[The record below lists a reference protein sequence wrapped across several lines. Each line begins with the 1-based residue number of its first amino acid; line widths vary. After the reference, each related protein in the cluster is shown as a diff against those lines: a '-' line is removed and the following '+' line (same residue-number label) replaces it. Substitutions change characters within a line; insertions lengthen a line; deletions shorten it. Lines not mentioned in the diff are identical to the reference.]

1 MVVLVLALV
10 FAAYGVAALIGSV
23 TRSSPPVPPRPDAPT
38 IPPLVRTA
46 YVQAAERVQTGAP
59 ECSGL
64 TWTLVAGVGAVESR
78 HATDREVRANGDVTP
93 AILGPRL
100 DGSGVGGN
108 LTPVYD
114 TDGGQLDADTKY
126 DRAVGPMQFLPETWT
141 SWAWDGNDD
150 GRADPQNIF
159 DAALTAAAYLCGND
173 PVDLADPAQRDAAI
187 YRYNVSASY
196 RAEVVGYATAYA
208 EAG

>member
-1 MVVLVLALV
+1 MVVVVLAMV
-10 FAAYGVAALIGSV
+10 FAAYGVAALVGSV
-23 TRSSPPVPPRPDAPT
+23 TRSSPPVPAGPSAPT

-59 ECSGL
+59 RCSGM
-64 TWTLVAGVGAVESR
+64 TWTLLAGVGAAESR
-78 HATDREVRANGDVTP
+78 HASDRQVGPTGDITP

-114 TDGGQLDADTKY
+114 TDDGQLDTDPVY

-141 SWAWDGNDD
+141 SWAQDGNDD
-150 GRADPQNIF
+150 GRTDPQNIF
-159 DAALTAAAYLCGND
+159 DATLTTAAYLCGNG
-173 PVDLADPAQRDAAI
+173 PVDLADPVQRDAAI

-196 RAEVVGYATAYA
+196 RTEVVGYAAAYA